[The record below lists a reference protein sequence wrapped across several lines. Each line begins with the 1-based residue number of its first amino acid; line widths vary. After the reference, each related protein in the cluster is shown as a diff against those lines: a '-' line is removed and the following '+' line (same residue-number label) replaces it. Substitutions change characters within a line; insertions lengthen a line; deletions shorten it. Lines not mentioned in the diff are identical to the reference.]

1 MEVQYMQEK
10 KIIGKT
16 YEGTEEYV
24 AFFVKGYY
32 VLVQE
37 SSLCGLDYTIYD
49 ANFREIDG
57 GVITDNETDDKLAFG
72 CDMLAEIDSSIMF
85 NDIVIV
91 DYNMVTAIVDKK
103 PEFTTK
109 EKPIVAV
116 DFDGTLV
123 NCQYPQMENPDLLL
137 ISYIK
142 KHRNDYIWILNTC
155 RKGQE
160 LLDAVYYLA
169 NEHNVFFDYIN
180 ENTVEDNLK
189 TAIEKNADIVIFCF
203 KYSICSCLDIFISSI
218 VPIILLYIIS
228 FLFFSVPLKLTFTS
242 ITKYPPY

>member
-1 MEVQYMQEK
+1 MQEK
-10 KIIGKT
+10 KNIGKT

-72 CDMLAEIDSSIMF
+72 CDMLAEIDGSIMF

-91 DYNMVTAIVDKK
+91 DYNMVTAIVDRK

-123 NCQYPQMENPDLLL
+123 NGQYPQMENPDLLL

-180 ENTVEDNLK
+180 ENTDSIIATYGDTRKVS
-189 TAIEKNADIVIFCF
+189 ADI
-203 KYSICSCLDIFISSI
+203 
-218 VPIILLYIIS
+218 YIDNS
-228 FLFFSVPLKLTFTS
+228 AMTAANFLNKPNGEVFAS
-242 ITKYPPY
+242 

>member
-10 KIIGKT
+10 KNIGKT

-91 DYNMVTAIVDKK
+91 DYNMVTAIVDRK

-109 EKPIVAV
+109 EKPIIAV

-180 ENTVEDNLK
+180 ENTDSIIATYGDTRKVS
-189 TAIEKNADIVIFCF
+189 ADI
-203 KYSICSCLDIFISSI
+203 
-218 VPIILLYIIS
+218 YIDNS
-228 FLFFSVPLKLTFTS
+228 AMNAANFLNKPNGEVFAS
-242 ITKYPPY
+242 

>member
-1 MEVQYMQEK
+1 MQEK
-10 KIIGKT
+10 KNIGKT

-57 GVITDNETDDKLAFG
+57 GVITDNETDDMLAFG

-91 DYNMVTAIVDKK
+91 DYNMVTAIVDRK

-180 ENTVEDNLK
+180 ENTDSIIATYGDTRKVS
-189 TAIEKNADIVIFCF
+189 ADI
-203 KYSICSCLDIFISSI
+203 
-218 VPIILLYIIS
+218 YIDNS
-228 FLFFSVPLKLTFTS
+228 AMTVANFLNKPNEEVFAS
-242 ITKYPPY
+242 

>member
-1 MEVQYMQEK
+1 M
-10 KIIGKT
+10 
-16 YEGTEEYV
+16 

-91 DYNMVTAIVDKK
+91 DYNMVTAIVDRK

-116 DFDGTLV
+116 DL
-123 NCQYPQMENPDLLL
+123 MEHWL
-137 ISYIK
+137 IASI
-142 KHRNDYIWILNTC
+142 RRWRIRI
-155 RKGQE
+155 
-160 LLDAVYYLA
+160 YYL
-169 NEHNVFFDYIN
+169 FLI
-180 ENTVEDNLK
+180 LK
-189 TAIEKNADIVIFCF
+189 T
-203 KYSICSCLDIFISSI
+203 
-218 VPIILLYIIS
+218 
-228 FLFFSVPLKLTFTS
+228 
-242 ITKYPPY
+242 

>member
-1 MEVQYMQEK
+1 MQEK
-10 KIIGKT
+10 KNIGKT

-91 DYNMVTAIVDKK
+91 DYNMVTAIVDRK

-142 KHRNDYIWILNTC
+142 NTI
-155 RKGQE
+155 K
-160 LLDAVYYLA
+160 
-169 NEHNVFFDYIN
+169 I
-180 ENTVEDNLK
+180 
-189 TAIEKNADIVIFCF
+189 
-203 KYSICSCLDIFISSI
+203 
-218 VPIILLYIIS
+218 
-228 FLFFSVPLKLTFTS
+228 
-242 ITKYPPY
+242 

>member
-1 MEVQYMQEK
+1 MQEK
-10 KIIGKT
+10 KNIGKT

-91 DYNMVTAIVDKK
+91 DYNMVTAIVDRK

-123 NCQYPQMENPDLLL
+123 NCQYSQMENPDLLL

-180 ENTVEDNLK
+180 ENTDSIIATYGDTRKVS
-189 TAIEKNADIVIFCF
+189 ADI
-203 KYSICSCLDIFISSI
+203 
-218 VPIILLYIIS
+218 YIDNS
-228 FLFFSVPLKLTFTS
+228 AMTAANFLNKPNGEVFAS
-242 ITKYPPY
+242 

>member
-1 MEVQYMQEK
+1 M
-10 KIIGKT
+10 
-16 YEGTEEYV
+16 

-91 DYNMVTAIVDKK
+91 DYNMVTAIVDRK

-142 KHRNDYIWILNTC
+142 NIEMITYGFLIPAVRGRNFLM
-155 RKGQE
+155 
-160 LLDAVYYLA
+160 
-169 NEHNVFFDYIN
+169 
-180 ENTVEDNLK
+180 
-189 TAIEKNADIVIFCF
+189 
-203 KYSICSCLDIFISSI
+203 
-218 VPIILLYIIS
+218 PYIIWLMS
-228 FLFFSVPLKLTFTS
+228 TMFSL
-242 ITKYPPY
+242 II

>member
-1 MEVQYMQEK
+1 MQAK

-57 GVITDNETDDKLAFG
+57 GVITDNETDDKLVFG

-91 DYNMVTAIVDKK
+91 DYNMVTAIVDRK
-103 PEFTTK
+103 PKFTTK

-142 KHRNDYIWILNTC
+142 KHSNDYIWILNTC

-180 ENTVEDNLK
+180 ENTDSIIATYGDTRKVS
-189 TAIEKNADIVIFCF
+189 ADIYIDNSAMTAANF
-203 KYSICSCLDIFISSI
+203 
-218 VPIILLYIIS
+218 LLNKS
-228 FLFFSVPLKLTFTS
+228 NEEVFAS
-242 ITKYPPY
+242 

>member
-1 MEVQYMQEK
+1 MQEK
-10 KIIGKT
+10 KNIGKT

-91 DYNMVTAIVDKK
+91 DYNMVTAIVDRK

-109 EKPIVAV
+109 EKPIIAV

-180 ENTVEDNLK
+180 ENTDSIIATYGDTRKVS
-189 TAIEKNADIVIFCF
+189 ADI
-203 KYSICSCLDIFISSI
+203 
-218 VPIILLYIIS
+218 YIDNS
-228 FLFFSVPLKLTFTS
+228 AMNAANFLNKPNGEVFAS
-242 ITKYPPY
+242 

>member
-1 MEVQYMQEK
+1 MQEK
-10 KIIGKT
+10 KNIGKT

-91 DYNMVTAIVDKK
+91 DYNMVTAIVDRK

-116 DFDGTLV
+116 DL
-123 NCQYPQMENPDLLL
+123 MEHWL
-137 ISYIK
+137 IASI
-142 KHRNDYIWILNTC
+142 RRWRIRI
-155 RKGQE
+155 
-160 LLDAVYYLA
+160 YYL
-169 NEHNVFFDYIN
+169 FLI
-180 ENTVEDNLK
+180 LK
-189 TAIEKNADIVIFCF
+189 NIEMITYGFLIPAVRGRNF
-203 KYSICSCLDIFISSI
+203 LM
-218 VPIILLYIIS
+218 PYIIWLMS
-228 FLFFSVPLKLTFTS
+228 TMFSL
-242 ITKYPPY
+242 II

>member
-10 KIIGKT
+10 KNIGKT

-91 DYNMVTAIVDKK
+91 DYNMVTAIVDRK

-169 NEHNVFFDYIN
+169 NEHHVFFDYIN
-180 ENTVEDNLK
+180 ENTDSIIATYGDTRKVS
-189 TAIEKNADIVIFCF
+189 ADI
-203 KYSICSCLDIFISSI
+203 
-218 VPIILLYIIS
+218 YIDNS
-228 FLFFSVPLKLTFTS
+228 AMTAANFLNKPNGEVFAS
-242 ITKYPPY
+242 

>member
-1 MEVQYMQEK
+1 M
-10 KIIGKT
+10 
-16 YEGTEEYV
+16 

-91 DYNMVTAIVDKK
+91 DYNMVTAIVDRK

-180 ENTVEDNLK
+180 ENTDSIIATYGDTRKVS
-189 TAIEKNADIVIFCF
+189 ADI
-203 KYSICSCLDIFISSI
+203 
-218 VPIILLYIIS
+218 YIDNS
-228 FLFFSVPLKLTFTS
+228 AMNAANFLNKPNGEVFAS
-242 ITKYPPY
+242 

>member
-1 MEVQYMQEK
+1 MQEK
-10 KIIGKT
+10 KNIGKT

-91 DYNMVTAIVDKK
+91 DYNMVTAIVDRK

-137 ISYIK
+137 ISYNK

-180 ENTVEDNLK
+180 ENTDSIIATYGDTRKVS
-189 TAIEKNADIVIFCF
+189 ADI
-203 KYSICSCLDIFISSI
+203 
-218 VPIILLYIIS
+218 YIDNS
-228 FLFFSVPLKLTFTS
+228 AMTAANFLNKPNGEVFAS
-242 ITKYPPY
+242 

>member
-1 MEVQYMQEK
+1 MQEK
-10 KIIGKT
+10 KNIGKT

-91 DYNMVTAIVDKK
+91 DYNMVTAIVDRK

-180 ENTVEDNLK
+180 ENTDSIIATYGDTRKVS
-189 TAIEKNADIVIFCF
+189 ADI
-203 KYSICSCLDIFISSI
+203 
-218 VPIILLYIIS
+218 YIDNS
-228 FLFFSVPLKLTFTS
+228 AMNAANFLNKPNGEVFAS
-242 ITKYPPY
+242 

>member
-1 MEVQYMQEK
+1 MQEK

-85 NDIVIV
+85 
-91 DYNMVTAIVDKK
+91 M
-103 PEFTTK
+103 
-109 EKPIVAV
+109 
-116 DFDGTLV
+116 TL
-123 NCQYPQMENPDLLL
+123 LSL
-137 ISYIK
+137 I
-142 KHRNDYIWILNTC
+142 
-155 RKGQE
+155 
-160 LLDAVYYLA
+160 
-169 NEHNVFFDYIN
+169 
-180 ENTVEDNLK
+180 
-189 TAIEKNADIVIFCF
+189 
-203 KYSICSCLDIFISSI
+203 
-218 VPIILLYIIS
+218 
-228 FLFFSVPLKLTFTS
+228 
-242 ITKYPPY
+242 ITW

>member
-10 KIIGKT
+10 KNIGKT

-91 DYNMVTAIVDKK
+91 DYNMVTAIVDRK

-180 ENTVEDNLK
+180 ENTDSIIATYGDTRKVS
-189 TAIEKNADIVIFCF
+189 ADI
-203 KYSICSCLDIFISSI
+203 
-218 VPIILLYIIS
+218 YIDNS
-228 FLFFSVPLKLTFTS
+228 AMNAANFLNKPNGEVFAS
-242 ITKYPPY
+242 

>member
-1 MEVQYMQEK
+1 MQEK
-10 KIIGKT
+10 KNIGKT

-91 DYNMVTAIVDKK
+91 DYNMVTAIVDRK

-142 KHRNDYIWILNTC
+142 KHRNDYIWILNIC

-180 ENTVEDNLK
+180 ENTDSIIATYGDTRKVS
-189 TAIEKNADIVIFCF
+189 ADI
-203 KYSICSCLDIFISSI
+203 
-218 VPIILLYIIS
+218 YIDNS
-228 FLFFSVPLKLTFTS
+228 AMTAANFLNKPNEEVFAS
-242 ITKYPPY
+242 